1 MRKRLNKYSRW
12 CGVMRIGFV
21 AGSVLAAGPSF
32 GIQALPYFGG
42 WSYTEEQFSA
52 LPALKQLE
60 LHNRCIVAATYA
72 MIDDQYAQ
80 KDAKA
85 VYYFHMARAVGLTRD
100 VPYGQRTRFNQDAG
114 SVEKNKDVYRS
125 LGWTRV
131 LKATIRSEMKPCM
144 ELIRILP
151 IRPASKDS

>member
-1 MRKRLNKYSRW
+1 MLKRLNKYSRW
-12 CGVMRIGFV
+12 RGVLRIGFV
-21 AGSVLAAGPSF
+21 AGSVLAVGPSF
-32 GIQALPYFGG
+32 GQALPYFGG

-52 LPALKQLE
+52 LPALRQLE

-85 VYYFHMARAVGLTRD
+85 VYYFHMARAVSLTRD

-114 SVEKNKDVYRS
+114 SVEKNKEVYRS

-144 ELIRILP
+144 ELLRILP
-151 IRPASKDS
+151 IRPAPQDS